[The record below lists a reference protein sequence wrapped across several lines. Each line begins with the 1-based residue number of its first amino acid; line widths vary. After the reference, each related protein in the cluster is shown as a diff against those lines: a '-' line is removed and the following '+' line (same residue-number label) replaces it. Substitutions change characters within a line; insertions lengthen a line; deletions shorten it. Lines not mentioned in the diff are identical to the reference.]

1 MKRKFISAMLFGALL
16 VAPATTFVGCAD
28 YDDDIEN
35 LQGQITN
42 NATTLDQLT
51 KEKIQNVETEIE
63 SLKAANKQL
72 QEALDKAK
80 SEGSDAD
87 AATLAAAKKLVE
99 DAQAQLQAALDAVNG
114 DITGINSKIT
124 DINGQIIDLDAKYT
138 TANGQIIDLNGKI
151 SDLDARLLAQDGRLK
166 SVESLL
172 AADGKLT
179 LAINDAQALAEKAY
193 NLAEQT
199 ASTAEANK
207 QAIKDVADNLKTI
220 KESLEGQINTLSNKV
235 NDLSAE
241 LAKQNA
247 DITAQINSLKSQ
259 LQDAKEGISANGE
272 KINANSEK
280 INDIVGQLAELEGK
294 IAANKL
300 AVETLESNFLTK
312 VNELVAGQNGLK
324 TSIEGLKNANE
335 TVNQRLEAIEGR
347 LDGTDGRLDGI
358 DGSIDGINGRLDTID
373 ELIESLAKSSDVTD
387 KIDELRQKIEAKI
400 GKLNEEGKDESVA
413 TLIAGINT
421 NITTIKG
428 DITRIDGEIT
438 KINELIDVLFTDLSN
453 LITGLIVQD
462 YSDFDAVYAQL
473 TKYNVT
479 PNERGKTY
487 FENNSS
493 KQTAYF
499 PYKGAPGVGL
509 DGERHINNYT
519 VREYCGDI
527 YATINPNTVSF
538 EGQTLDLLNS
548 QDGANPEYKLTKAVA
563 SDKLITRAAA
573 KNGLYKFTVYN
584 ESQDVDFVPEHV
596 GDGKDAVYA
605 LAATN
610 KGLKDK
616 NNKEIPDRRVYSKYE
631 LKFKPTNITSYNRA
645 QLSVEAIG
653 EAPLTPEASAAG
665 VDYRFN
671 KLTGI
676 FKLRANQKVYAKYIE
691 CHEARSASDQNDST
705 EIANM
710 NKNAGFQTVLKES
723 RISKDKSGAS
733 ISINDLFET
742 ITVNNAKNGYTYTY
756 DYYTWDYN
764 GAITKL
770 RFKVIFTQAMYAEGD
785 INYEHTPTSAS
796 DQTTLGTNTEFSKT
810 LSMTSKNDVW
820 KSNVKTIQV
829 IGSRIPNM
837 TVYFNKADGNVVKTL
852 DVVNGRSAKSS
863 TLTATELN
871 NIKNLSFK
879 YNPANVA
886 PGKYE
891 FTVVFFDR
899 NGNEVT
905 SVKVNVTI
913 KVPTTLAE
921 QIERIHRVF
930 AGDDVILYAANNG
943 TNAYA
948 NMSSAFVNV
957 GQDLTANNGT
967 GRIFFADALSN
978 YPTSPTTDNTQ
989 YKPII
994 ANNATCYTHNGNIF
1008 FDNQFVVPYVS
1019 VENEHIYNLTI
1030 GAKYY
1035 GLNNYWSA
1043 QAKDNLTTFNV
1054 KVVSPIHHAIEFK
1067 AKDIK
1072 IRYPQTIT
1080 LPDNEFI
1087 ATNPADHSKTI
1098 FFIGSTRDPL
1108 IASTSLELVD
1118 KSKDNIL
1125 EIAPTTNG
1133 SYELKLKGTAGV
1145 ADGAAFNLKLVVT
1158 DVFGKVTIIGN
1169 TDDADI
1175 KEAITV
1181 TFDKNTRPAINHR
1194 R

>member
-16 VAPATTFVGCAD
+16 IAPATTFVGCAD

-80 SEGSDAD
+80 SEGTDAD
-87 AATLAAAKKLVE
+87 AATLAAAQKLVE

-114 DITGINSKIT
+114 DITGINGKIT

-199 ASTAEANK
+199 AATAEANK
-207 QAIKDVADNLKTI
+207 QAIKDAADNLKSI

-235 NDLSAE
+235 NDLSKD

-259 LQDAKEGISANGE
+259 LSDANEGISANSD
-272 KINANSEK
+272 KIKENKQK
-280 INDIVGQLAELEGK
+280 IDGIVNQLLDLEGK

-324 TSIEGLKNANE
+324 TSIDGLKSANE
-335 TVNQRLEAIEGR
+335 TVNQRLEAI
-347 LDGTDGRLDGI
+347 DGRLDGI
-358 DGSIDGINGRLDTID
+358 D
-373 ELIESLAKSSDVTD
+373 ELIQSLAKSSDVTSS
-387 KIDELRQKIEAKI
+387 IDQLRQEIEAKI
-400 GKLNEEGKDESVA
+400 GKLNEEDKNESVA

-421 NITTIKG
+421 NITTING
-428 DITRIDGEIT
+428 NIERIDGEIT
-438 KINELIDVLFTDLSN
+438 KINGLIDVLFTDLSN

-462 YSDFDAVYAQL
+462 YSDFNAVFAQVA
-473 TKYNVT
+473 KYNVT
-479 PNERGKTY
+479 PGETNKTY
-487 FENNSS
+487 YVNNSTE
-493 KQTAYF
+493 QEAYF
-499 PYKGAPGVGL
+499 PYKGATGG
-509 DGERHINNYT
+509 DQRHINNYT
-519 VREYCGDI
+519 VQQYCGDV

-538 EGQTLDLLNS
+538 EGQTLDLRDS
-548 QDGANPEYKLTKAVA
+548 QDGVNPEYKLTKAVA

-573 KNGLYKFTVYN
+573 KNGLYKFSVYN
-584 ESQDVDFVPEHV
+584 ESQNVSSEPEHI

-610 KGLKDK
+610 QGLKGKD
-616 NNKEIPDRRVYSKYE
+616 NKDIKGRRVYSKYE
-631 LKFKPTNITSYNRA
+631 LKFKPTNITSFNRA
-645 QLSVEAIG
+645 VLSVRPILAGTLQPEAI
-653 EAPLTPEASAAG
+653 ESG
-665 VDYRFN
+665 VDKFCFE
-671 KLTGI
+671 KLTGCQ
-676 FKLRANQKVYAKYIE
+676 FKLVANQKVYAKYIE
-691 CHEARSASDQNDST
+691 CVGAKSASGQEDANERT
-705 EIANM
+705 NM
-710 NKNAGFQTVLKES
+710 NKNDGFKTTLKETS
-723 RISKDKSGAS
+723 INKVASGAS
-733 ISINDLFET
+733 VSINDLFNT

-764 GAITKL
+764 GAITKHQ
-770 RFKVIFTQAMYAEGD
+770 FKVIYTEAMYNENA
-785 INYEHTPTSAS
+785 ISYEHTPTSAS
-796 DQTTLGTNTEFSKT
+796 DQTTPGTNTAFSHT
-810 LSMTSKNDVW
+810 LSMTSKNNVW
-820 KSNVKTIQV
+820 KDNVKTIQV
-829 IGSRIPNM
+829 VGSGIPNM
-837 TVYFNKADGNVVKTL
+837 TVYFNKANGAVVKTL
-852 DVVNGRSAKSS
+852 NVLNGSSAKTT
-863 TLTATELN
+863 TLTTSELN

-879 YNPANVA
+879 YNPTTVA
-886 PGKYE
+886 PGDYK
-891 FTVVFFDR
+891 FTVKFYDR
-899 NGNEVT
+899 NGNVVT
-905 SVKVNVTI
+905 SVDVKVTI

-978 YPTSPTTDNTQ
+978 YPTTPANENTQ
-989 YKPII
+989 YKPVI
-994 ANNATCYTHNGNIF
+994 ANNAACYTHNDNIF

-1019 VENEHIYNLTI
+1019 VKNEHIYNLTV

-1035 GLNNYWSA
+1035 NLKNYWTP
-1043 QAKDNLTTFNV
+1043 QAKEGTTFNV
-1054 KVVSPIHHAIEFK
+1054 KVVSPIYHAINFVQKPIELS
-1067 AKDIK
+1067 
-1072 IRYPQTIT
+1072 YPQVLT
-1080 LPDNEFI
+1080 LGDDVFS
-1087 ATNPADHSKTI
+1087 ATNPADHSQTI
-1098 FFIGSTRDPL
+1098 NYLGTNRDAL
-1108 IASTSLELVD
+1108 IASTKIEVSAA
-1118 KSKDNIL
+1118 DNIL
-1125 EIAPTTNG
+1125 EVTKTVNN
-1133 SYELKLKGTAGV
+1133 SFELKLKGTAGV
-1145 ADGAAFNLKLVVT
+1145 ADGQDFKLNFVVT
-1158 DVFGKVTIIGN
+1158 DVFGKE
-1169 TDDADI
+1169 
-1175 KEAITV
+1175 KSYPITV
-1181 TFDKNTRPAINHR
+1181 TFKKNTRPAINHR